1 MNGRFQPGNH
11 LHVWRPPDYY
21 HHGIYVSDDR
31 VIQLGSGVT
40 LRNKRGTAINAVSL
54 ADFENG
60 GTAEAV
66 RHGYRS
72 WFTGWHPPADEPW
85 ETVERAEFLLQL
97 QPKLRYNPI
106 RHNLEIIAHLC
117 LRRPPTA
124 GY

>member
-54 ADFENG
+54 ADFENR
-60 GTAEAV
+60 GTAQARGAGERRAV
-66 RHGYRS
+66 SR
-72 WFTGWHPPADEPW
+72 
-85 ETVERAEFLLQL
+85 
-97 QPKLRYNPI
+97 
-106 RHNLEIIAHLC
+106 
-117 LRRPPTA
+117 RRPPTA
-124 GY
+124 QATWTLFRAGRLARAHRAER

>member
-31 VIQLGSGVT
+31 VIQFGSGVT

-60 GTAEAV
+60 GTAEAA
-66 RHGYRS
+66 RRAYS
-72 WFTGWHPPADEPW
+72 TSFTRWAPPAPRPG
-85 ETVERAEFLLQL
+85 ETVSTAEVLPNQRPQL
-97 QPKLRYNPI
+97 
-106 RHNLEIIAHLC
+106 
-117 LRRPPTA
+117 
-124 GY
+124 

>member
-60 GTAEAV
+60 GTAHAPPP
-66 RHGYRS
+66 GYSTR
-72 WFTGWHPPADEPW
+72 FTRWHPPAAEPSK
-85 ETVERAEFLLQL
+85 TPARAPHPPQL
-97 QPKLRYNPI
+97 QPQP
-106 RHNLEIIAHLC
+106 
-117 LRRPPTA
+117 
-124 GY
+124 